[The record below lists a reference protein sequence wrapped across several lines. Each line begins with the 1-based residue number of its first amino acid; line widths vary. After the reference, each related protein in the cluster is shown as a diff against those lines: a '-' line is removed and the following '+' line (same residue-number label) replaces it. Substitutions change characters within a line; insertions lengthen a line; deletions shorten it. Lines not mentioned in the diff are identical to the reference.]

1 MGLLCQ
7 WWSGC
12 WVWDSGDNYKGGG
25 RGGLSSGGAGEQ
37 ACTRW
42 LCQVTDLHEIQ
53 KYLMGKFVSIYQ
65 MAVALRIGLFRALNN
80 SGLFYVYGKSNSRV
94 HYF

>member
-7 WWSGC
+7 WWSGR

-42 LCQVTDLHEIQ
+42 LCQVTDLHEIH
-53 KYLMGKFVSIYQ
+53 YTEV
-65 MAVALRIGLFRALNN
+65 LNGEVCIN
-80 SGLFYVYGKSNSRV
+80 IPNGCRS
-94 HYF
+94 